1 MITHINHPADI
12 YYFYVICVRNKIY
25 MRYKIIKHFYDN
37 VFYMVQFLSDLIILN
52 VT

>member
-12 YYFYVICVRNKIY
+12 YYFDIMCVRDKIY
-25 MRYKIIKHFYDN
+25 IHYKIIKHFYDY

>member
-1 MITHINHPADI
+1 MIAHINHPEDI

-25 MRYKIIKHFYDN
+25 THYKIIKHFYN
-37 VFYMVQFLSDLIILN
+37 YVFYMIQFLSDLIILN